1 MQKAASTNIGRDKD
15 RPIDETTVLACCGR
29 GHARR
34 DKQTPVL
41 VKADES
47 VSYGRVVTAMV
58 LLQKAGAQKVGF
70 ITDPQKLPEDER
82 TSRQPWQDSPANMLS
97 RSRSILLHAIVIGLL
112 AYGFVTLR
120 SRPTPHPQPA
130 IEATVVDERRIA
142 EEAQRLEQEEKE
154 RTRQAQEE
162 RDQAE
167 QARRE
172 REEEQQRLED
182 LKQQRESEEKARAG
196 ARTAAPAG
204 RAGGEAQAPTRSSA
218 SSKPRRQPTRNAR
231 TLRRERKA
239 SEWRKL
245 AQRLAEE
252 ERRSAAEDSGQLA
265 QYVAQIQARIQRA
278 WIRPPSAREGLRDA
292 SST

>member
-1 MQKAASTNIGRDKD
+1 MAGFAR
-15 RPIDETTVLACCGR
+15 E
-29 GHARR
+29 HA
-34 DKQTPVL
+34 
-41 VKADES
+41 
-47 VSYGRVVTAMV
+47 VSLT
-58 LLQKAGAQKVGF
+58 L
-70 ITDPQKLPEDER
+70 
-82 TSRQPWQDSPANMLS
+82 
-97 RSRSILLHAIVIGLL
+97 SILLHAIVIGLL

-182 LKQQRESEEKARAG
+182 LKQQRESEEKLAQEREQQRQQEEQEAKRK
-196 ARTAAPAG
+196 ADEVKRQQQAKVAADKK
-204 RAGGEAQAPTRSSA
+204 RKELEAQ
-218 SSKPRRQPTRNAR
+218 
-231 TLRRERKA
+231 RKA
-239 SEWRKL
+239 SEAELK
-245 AQRLAEE
+245 QRLAEE

-278 WIRPPSAREGLRDA
+278 WIRPPSAREGLRCIVNVTQVPGGEVVGVKIGECNGDEAVRQSIEAAVYRA
-292 SST
+292 SPLPEPSDPALFERNLKLEFKPGDI

>member
-1 MQKAASTNIGRDKD
+1 MAGFAR
-15 RPIDETTVLACCGR
+15 E
-29 GHARR
+29 HA
-34 DKQTPVL
+34 
-41 VKADES
+41 
-47 VSYGRVVTAMV
+47 VSLT
-58 LLQKAGAQKVGF
+58 L
-70 ITDPQKLPEDER
+70 
-82 TSRQPWQDSPANMLS
+82 
-97 RSRSILLHAIVIGLL
+97 SILLHAIVIGLL

-182 LKQQRESEEKARAG
+182 LKQQRESEEKLAQEREQQRQQEEQEAKRK
-196 ARTAAPAG
+196 ADEVKRQQQAKAAADKK
-204 RAGGEAQAPTRSSA
+204 RKDLEAQ
-218 SSKPRRQPTRNAR
+218 
-231 TLRRERKA
+231 RKA
-239 SEWRKL
+239 SEAELK
-245 AQRLAEE
+245 QRLAEE

-278 WIRPPSAREGLRDA
+278 WIRPPSAREGLRCIVNVTQVPGGEVVGVKIGECNGDEAVRQSIEAAVYRA
-292 SST
+292 SPLPEPSDPALFERNLKLEFKPGDI